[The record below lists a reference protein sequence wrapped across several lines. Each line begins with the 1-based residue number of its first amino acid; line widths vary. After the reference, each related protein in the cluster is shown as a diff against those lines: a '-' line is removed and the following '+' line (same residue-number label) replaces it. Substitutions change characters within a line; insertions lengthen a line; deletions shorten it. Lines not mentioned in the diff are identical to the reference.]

1 MLVFRPCDA
10 DFPRDQKLPR
20 RKRHKDR
27 RLCRWP
33 CALRPR
39 LPCVRALGVLAM
51 RPLSSPRNGIRRL
64 GTVRRWSQT
73 PAPRNRPVL
82 QMTHDARASSLLIC
96 WCPYRRPGVPGAVVL
111 QAARGDAVEIAHVS
125 TRVHPTSVFSAR
137 ACCVSYRL
145 TSPNMLT
152 EVMHRFTVSPSDF
165 TRCSGF
171 SPTAQHGVRGAAGL
185 KRRPCQHSSTPPST
199 AFPLFARQRDV
210 VHSDFM
216 RTAANGGGD
225 SSTLYVGRTG
235 TRSKINATM
244 VRSDGSKSA
253 AGRACM

>member
-1 MLVFRPCDA
+1 MVANTCSSKPPGAA
-10 DFPRDQKLPR
+10 D
-20 RKRHKDR
+20 
-27 RLCRWP
+27 
-33 CALRPR
+33 
-39 LPCVRALGVLAM
+39 
-51 RPLSSPRNGIRRL
+51 
-64 GTVRRWSQT
+64 
-73 PAPRNRPVL
+73 
-82 QMTHDARASSLLIC
+82 DARRSGFVLLIC

-216 RTAANGGGD
+216 RTAASGIVYGGGD
-225 SSTLYVGRTG
+225 SSTPYVGRTG

>member
-1 MLVFRPCDA
+1 VCLFSGPAMPISHA
-10 DFPRDQKLPR
+10 TKNSPAENGTKIG
-20 RKRHKDR
+20 
-27 RLCRWP
+27 
-33 CALRPR
+33 ASTAG
-39 LPCVRALGVLAM
+39 RARCGHAYRAYAQLGVPAM

-64 GTVRRWSQT
+64 GTVRRWSPT

-145 TSPNMLT
+145 TSPIMLT

-171 SPTAQHGVRGAAGL
+171 SQTALHDVRGAAGL
-185 KRRPCQHSSTPPST
+185 SGVHVSIRLPRHLPRFHCLLGNVMLYILTSCVRR
-199 AFPLFARQRDV
+199 R
-210 VHSDFM
+210 M
-216 RTAANGGGD
+216 AAA
-225 SSTLYVGRTG
+225 
-235 TRSKINATM
+235 TR
-244 VRSDGSKSA
+244 RL
-253 AGRACM
+253 